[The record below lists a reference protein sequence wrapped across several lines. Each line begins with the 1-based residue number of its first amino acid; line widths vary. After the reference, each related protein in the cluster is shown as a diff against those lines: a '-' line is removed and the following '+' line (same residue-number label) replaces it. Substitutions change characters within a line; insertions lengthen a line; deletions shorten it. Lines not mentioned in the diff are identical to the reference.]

1 MSSRTLA
8 AMGLAGGL
16 VPSPS
21 AVVVLLGA
29 VALQRAW
36 LGIGLVVAY
45 GAGMALTLCS
55 AGILLSRAR
64 TLIHRRSRRGT
75 LDRLARLLPM
85 TTAAVITVIGLTV
98 AVRGITQ
105 I

>member
-1 MSSRTLA
+1 MSTRSLA

-29 VALQRAW
+29 IALQRAW
-36 LGIGLVVAY
+36 LGVALVVAY
-45 GAGMALTLCS
+45 GAGMAITLCS
-55 AGILLSRAR
+55 AGVLLSRAR
-64 TLIHRRSRRGT
+64 AL
-75 LDRLARLLPM
+75 LDRRAGRGMFDGLARVLPM
-85 TTAAVITVIGLTV
+85 VTASVITIVGLTL
-98 AVRGITQ
+98 AARGLVQ